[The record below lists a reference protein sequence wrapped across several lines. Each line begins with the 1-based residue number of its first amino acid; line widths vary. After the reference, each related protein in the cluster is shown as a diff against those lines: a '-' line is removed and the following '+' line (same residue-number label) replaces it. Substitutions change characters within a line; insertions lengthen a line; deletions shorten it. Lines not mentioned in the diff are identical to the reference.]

1 MLRKRDVEDDVV
13 QFGGDNPFREMFLED
28 AKKIGAENQKVHL
41 MLRFADLIGRYSQKR
56 GFLVEG
62 GNSDG
67 ACGVNG
73 DRVVGGNRTRDLEE
87 VRKKRGMHVGAH
99 LQIDEEGVREIVSRE
114 SHQPS

>member
-1 MLRKRDVEDDVV
+1 MLRKRDVEDDIV
-13 QFGGDNPFREMFLED
+13 QFSGDNPFREAFLED

-41 MLRFADLIGRYSQKR
+41 MLRFADLIGRYAQKR

-62 GNSDG
+62 GHGDG

-73 DRVVGGNRTRDLEE
+73 DRVVRGNRTRDLEE

>member
-1 MLRKRDVEDDVV
+1 MLRKRDVENDVV
-13 QFGGDNPFREMFLED
+13 QFGGDNPVGELLLED
-28 AKKIGAENQKVHL
+28 AKEIGAEDQNVHL
-41 MLRFADLIGRYSQKR
+41 MLRFADQVGSYAQKR

-62 GNSDG
+62 GDGDG
-67 ACGVNG
+67 ACGVDE

-87 VRKKRGMHVGAH
+87 VRKKRGMHVGTH